1 MSYKMTAD
9 QRRREWAKLAVLA
22 SKQTGDVLPTEV
34 YELARET
41 GPQDAAVKQPAS
53 LKQPASRVRVV
64 QRRSGGTSRRSSSKK
79 SQQGIA

>member
-22 SKQTGDVLPTEV
+22 SKQTGDVLPAEV

-41 GPQDAAVKQPAS
+41 GPQDAAVKQRHARRCNRRQAKSSREPA
-53 LKQPASRVRVV
+53 
-64 QRRSGGTSRRSSSKK
+64 QRRPGSPGRNP
-79 SQQGIA
+79 